1 MACHPSAE
9 RKCFICDGAHVHHLG
24 IMNCPKM
31 QILINEGLAMYN
43 PQGRLVHT
51 DGLDLSRNTIGAG
64 DVAKFLRDERDH
76 LNDPGPSRKGKG

>member
-1 MACHPSAE
+1 
-9 RKCFICDGAHVHHLG
+9 
-24 IMNCPKM
+24 
-31 QILINEGLAMYN
+31 MYN

-64 DVAKFLRDERDH
+64 DVAKFLQDERDH